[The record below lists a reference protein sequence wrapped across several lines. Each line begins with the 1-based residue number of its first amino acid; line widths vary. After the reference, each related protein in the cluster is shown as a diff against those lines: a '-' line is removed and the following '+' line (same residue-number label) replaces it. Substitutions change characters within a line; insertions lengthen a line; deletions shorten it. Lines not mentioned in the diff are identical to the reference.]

1 MAPQFFTGEQTRGK
15 RRKLSDFFQKKAA
28 RWRTDQ
34 LEAAWSIA
42 DLRAAVEH
50 GMELEAEE
58 APEEAGAALNGGVDV
73 DQDEVMA

>member
-1 MAPQFFTGEQTRGK
+1 MAEVVAAEP
-15 RRKLSDFFQKKAA
+15 DKAA
-28 RWRTDQ
+28 RWRTAE

-58 APEEAGAALNGGVDV
+58 APEEEAGAALNGGVDV